1 MENNKH
7 MVEAS
12 LYKKSEGDVVQCA
25 ACNHRCVIAN
35 GKFGV
40 CNVRKNVGGRLFS
53 LVYAKVIAEHVDPIE
68 KKPLFHFFPGS
79 LAYSISTVGCNF
91 KCLHCQNSEISQW
104 AGEYVPGN
112 DVEPDE
118 IVRRAMSANCLS
130 IACTYTEPTIYI
142 EYALNI
148 MRAARGKGLKNV
160 WVSNG
165 YFT

>member
-68 KKPLFHFFPGS
+68 KKPLNQFYPGS
-79 LAYSISTVGCNF
+79 SILSFGF
-91 KCLHCQNSEISQW
+91 SY
-104 AGEYVPGN
+104 EYKAWWRYIHI
-112 DVEPDE
+112 EW
-118 IVRRAMSANCLS
+118 VRNH
-130 IACTYTEPTIYI
+130 
-142 EYALNI
+142 
-148 MRAARGKGLKNV
+148 
-160 WVSNG
+160 
-165 YFT
+165 